1 MTTLVNHQRKSK
13 SGKSKKATQLA
24 KEIDE
29 ATERLVVVGESIS
42 NDFPEIKEPMLEAC
56 KEARSA
62 GMRFYCCVIHVVL
75 YKNHTSLG

>member
-42 NDFPEIKEPMLEAC
+42 NDFPEIREPMIEAC

-62 GMRFYCCVIHVVL
+62 GKVV
-75 YKNHTSLG
+75 YAYPY